1 MFRKQEMAKTI
12 KRQGESII
20 ALNNRITQLN
30 QKVENQKAVM
40 SEQIDEE
47 IALYENLRL
56 TKVLY
61 AEAEMRATEFARKL
75 KKIEDVVN
83 EFGLEKNI
91 TKQIAINFY
100 TKLKNVLV
108 NSDQTNN

>member
-47 IALYENLRL
+47 IALYTDL
-56 TKVLY
+56 KVAITLHT
-61 AEAEMRATEFARKL
+61 EAEMRATEFARKL